1 MQWPRLGT
9 NVPKRTHPIRTV
21 IGRTVFKLIGWK
33 LVGNLPN
40 EPKLVLVALP
50 HSSNFDFI
58 LALSV
63 IWGWGLKLNFMGKHT
78 LFKFPQGL
86 FFRAVGGI
94 PVDRRSSQGLVGKMA
109 SEFNSRS
116 SLMLGIAPEGTRNS
130 DGALK
135 AGFARIA
142 KAASAPV
149 VPIIVNYK
157 VKTLTLGKIITD
169 LNDVDEII
177 SAVKE
182 QGMSG
187 ERRAPAKLSV
197 K

>member
-1 MQWPRLGT
+1 MKWPHLGDA
-9 NVPKRTHPIRTV
+9 VPQRKHPIRTL
-21 IGRTVFKLIGWK
+21 IGRVVFKLIGWK
-33 LVGNLPN
+33 LEGNLPN
-40 EPKLVLVALP
+40 KSKLVLVALP

-63 IWGWGLKLNFMGKHT
+63 IWAWGLKLNYMGKHT
-78 LFKFPQGL
+78 LFKFPQG
-86 FFRAVGGI
+86 FFFKAVGGI
-94 PVDRRSSQGLVGKMA
+94 PVDRRSPQGLIEKMT

-130 DGALK
+130 DGTLR

-157 VKTLTLGKIITD
+157 TKTLTLGKLITD
-169 LNDVDEII
+169 LSDVESII
-177 SAVKE
+177 AAVKE
-182 QGMSG
+182 QGLTG
-187 ERRAPAKLSV
+187 QRRAPAKL
-197 K
+197 

>member
-1 MQWPRLGT
+1 MKWPRLG
-9 NVPKRTHPIRTV
+9 NAIPQRTQPIRTL
-21 IGRTVFKLIGWK
+21 IGRTVFKLTGWK

-40 EPKLVLVALP
+40 ESKLVIVALP

-63 IWGWGLKLNFMGKHT
+63 IWGWGLKINFMAKHT

-94 PVDRRSSQGLVGKMA
+94 PVDRRSSHGLVEKMA
-109 SEFNSRS
+109 HEFNSRS
-116 SLMLGIAPEGTRNS
+116 SLILGIAPEGTRNS
-130 DGALK
+130 DGSLK

-157 VKTLTLGKIITD
+157 TKTLTLGNLVSD
-169 LNDVDEII
+169 LSDVDGII
-177 SAVKE
+177 DAVKT
-182 QGMSG
+182 QGLSG
-187 ERRAPAKLSV
+187 RRRAPARL
-197 K
+197 

>member
-1 MQWPRLGT
+1 MKWPRLGP
-9 NVPKRTHPIRTV
+9 NVPKQTHPVRTI
-21 IGRTVFKLIGWK
+21 IGRTVFKLTGWK
-33 LVGNLPN
+33 LVGTLPN
-40 EPKLVLVALP
+40 KSKLVLVALP
-50 HSSNFDFI
+50 HSSNLDFI

-78 LFKFPQGL
+78 LFKFPHGF

-94 PVDRRSSQGLVGKMA
+94 PVDRRSAQGLVEKMA

-130 DGALK
+130 DGTLK

-149 VPIIVNYK
+149 LPIIVNYK
-157 VKTLTLGKIITD
+157 TKTLTLGQLVSDLSDVEGII
-169 LNDVDEII
+169 E
-177 SAVKE
+177 AVRE
-182 QGMSG
+182 QGLTG
-187 ERRAPAKLSV
+187 HRRAPAKP
-197 K
+197 

>member
-1 MQWPRLGT
+1 MKWPRLG
-9 NVPKRTHPIRTV
+9 NAIPQRTQPIRTV
-21 IGRTVFKLIGWK
+21 IGRTVFKLTGWK

-40 EPKLVLVALP
+40 ESKLVIVALP

-63 IWGWGLKLNFMGKHT
+63 IWGWGLKINFMAKHT
-78 LFKFPQGL
+78 LFKFRQGL

-94 PVDRRSSQGLVGKMA
+94 PVDRRSSHGLVEKMA
-109 SEFNSRS
+109 HEFNSRS
-116 SLMLGIAPEGTRNS
+116 SLILGIAPEGTRNS
-130 DGALK
+130 YVSLK

-157 VKTLTLGKIITD
+157 TKTLTLGKLVSD
-169 LNDVDEII
+169 LSDVDGII
-177 SAVKE
+177 EAVKA
-182 QGMSG
+182 QGLSG
-187 ERRAPAKLSV
+187 HRRAPARL
-197 K
+197 

>member
-1 MQWPRLGT
+1 MKWPRLG
-9 NVPKRTHPIRTV
+9 NAIPKRTQPIRTL
-21 IGRTVFKLIGWK
+21 IGRTVFKLTGWK

-40 EPKLVLVALP
+40 KSKLVIVALP

-63 IWGWGLKLNFMGKHT
+63 IWGWGLKINFMAKHT

-94 PVDRRSSQGLVGKMA
+94 PVDRRSSHGLVEKMA
-109 SEFNSRS
+109 HEFNSRS
-116 SLMLGIAPEGTRNS
+116 SLILGIAPEGTRNS
-130 DGALK
+130 DGSLK

-157 VKTLTLGKIITD
+157 TKTLTLGKLVSD
-169 LNDVDEII
+169 LSDVDGII
-177 SAVKE
+177 EAVKA
-182 QGMSG
+182 QGLSG
-187 ERRAPAKLSV
+187 HRRAPARL
-197 K
+197 

>member
-1 MQWPRLGT
+1 MKWPRLG
-9 NVPKRTHPIRTV
+9 NAIPKRTQPIRTL
-21 IGRTVFKLIGWK
+21 IGRTVFKLTGWK

-40 EPKLVLVALP
+40 KSKLVIVALP

-63 IWGWGLKLNFMGKHT
+63 IWGWGLKINFMAKHT

-94 PVDRRSSQGLVGKMA
+94 PVDRRSAHGLVEKMA
-109 SEFNSRS
+109 NEFNSRS
-116 SLMLGIAPEGTRNS
+116 SLILGIAPEGTRNS
-130 DGALK
+130 DGSLK

-157 VKTLTLGKIITD
+157 TKTLTLGKLVSD
-169 LNDVDEII
+169 LSDVDGII
-177 SAVKE
+177 EAVKA
-182 QGMSG
+182 QGLSG
-187 ERRAPAKLSV
+187 HRRAPARL
-197 K
+197 